1 MKKILLSLSVLLS
14 AGSFAGTKVL
24 METSLGS
31 LTIELNDAKAP
42 ATTTNF
48 LKYVKDGF
56 YNGLVFHRVM
66 SEFVV
71 QGGGHRPDMSEAPT
85 REPVRNEANNGLKNV
100 RGTIAMARTQDPH
113 SATAQFYFNV
123 VDNARLD
130 YKNESSWG
138 YCVFGK
144 VLKGMD
150 VLDKIRKVKT
160 HTQGEYENVP
170 VKPVLIKSVKVI

>member
-1 MKKILLSLSVLLS
+1 MKKFLMGLFLLLSTV
-14 AGSFAGTKVL
+14 SFAGTKVL
-24 METSLGS
+24 MKTSLGN

-42 ATTTNF
+42 VTTANF

-56 YNGLVFHRVM
+56 YNGLIFHRVM

-71 QGGGHRPDMSEAPT
+71 QGGGHRPDMSEVPT
-85 REPVRNEANNGLKNV
+85 REAIKNEANNGLKNV
-100 RGTIAMARTQDPH
+100 RGTIAMARTQAPD

-130 YKNESSWG
+130 YKDEANWG

-144 VLKGMD
+144 ILKGGD
-150 VLDKIRKVKT
+150 ILDKIRKVKT
-160 HTQGEYENVP
+160 HTQGDYENVP
-170 VKPVLIKSVKVI
+170 VKPVLIESVKVI